1 MKIPTKIRYGLRF
14 LLDLAEYGPQGVVTL
29 REASRRQGISQ
40 KYLWQVVTPLKSAG
54 LITAERGKDGGFR
67 LAREP
72 GQVSVRDIFVAIEG
86 ECALVGC
93 LPRPETCPRNG
104 QCTARDVWDQV
115 SQGLG
120 DLMQGISLEQVLER
134 EKQRRAAF
142 QGPEYS
148 I

>member
-14 LLDLAEYGPQGVVTL
+14 LLDVAEHGDEGVVTL

-40 KYLWQVVTPLKSAG
+40 KYLWQVVAPLKSAG

-72 GQVSVRDIFVAIEG
+72 RDVTIRDVYTAIEG
-86 ECALVGC
+86 DCSLVGC
-93 LPRPETCPRNG
+93 LTRPETCPRHEH
-104 QCTARDVWDQV
+104 CEVRDVWDEI

-120 DLMQGISLEQVLER
+120 DLMQRITLEQILER
-134 EKQRRAAF
+134 QRKRRIA
-142 QGPEYS
+142 QGPDYS